1 MSCSTITTQP
11 ETDGIFTHSDMEK
24 RYKKDRK
31 TLWRWW
37 SKKKT
42 FPAPIQ
48 INGRAIG
55 WRKSVIYAF
64 ERGEW
69 EHD

>member
-1 MSCSTITTQP
+1 MITIS
-11 ETDGIFTHSDMEK
+11 DGDGLFTLHDLEK
-24 RYKKDRK
+24 RFSRNRK
-31 TLWRWW
+31 TIWRWW
-37 SKKKT
+37 KNKT
-42 FPAPIQ
+42 FPSPIQ